1 MINLDLPNQEGE
13 ESMEDE
19 EENNEEA
26 LRKIV
31 DELDIEAILRRKRA
45 EAGISDDDNIETEI
59 IE

>member
-1 MINLDLPNQEGE
+1 
-13 ESMEDE
+13 MEDE